1 MSSIVELGVCTI
13 VCNLLGKGQ
22 VTGEGCIQVVAQR
35 VIERER
41 EEEQEEERE
50 RAGEVLCREKDDNTK
65 HN

>member
-1 MSSIVELGVCTI
+1 MCTI

-22 VTGEGCIQVVAQR
+22 VTGEGGIQVVAQR
-35 VIERER
+35 VIEKEKKSRR
-41 EEEQEEERE
+41 KRDRE